1 MKKLTLK
8 NRLLIGI
15 IVPLVL
21 VFVSMIF
28 VLNYDVKRNVRHSME
43 ETTKAQIKA
52 HAEKFSEWINA
63 YRMLIENM
71 SNSPELKENLT
82 SEQIEKWL
90 KKHKLNDP
98 SLILIYSDAQ
108 GNGMSDEDKNNHF
121 NLKDRSY
128 YKKTVLEKHPDV
140 FISETVISRS
150 NGRAFVVLA
159 HSVKNKQ
166 GNIKGLLAVAL
177 PIADINRF
185 STEGKIGKDS
195 IAWIVDGPGLIIAH
209 PSKKFLLKAHFQNV
223 DDKYG
228 TKGFD
233 DIKDKVIG
241 GKEAGI
247 GSVLDSNGNQSVVVW
262 QPIEGTPGWTLG
274 ITIPKKNFAELGDQ
288 ITIVLIVMMLIGLII
303 LAALIIFI
311 LEFSLSSVKSSLS
324 IAKTVASLN
333 LSEVIK
339 DQHYT
344 NDELGELAHSMHD
357 MAEKLR
363 IILQEISESSVDI
376 ANGSMELNAT
386 SQVISY
392 GASKQAAT
400 LQEVA
405 ASIIEMADFIKTN
418 TENAKRTEAIANEAA
433 DMADESGKAVG
444 DTVKSMHQ
452 IAEKVNV
459 IQEIAGQTRLL
470 SLNASIEAA
479 RAGDSGKGFAIVAS
493 EVSKLAELSADA
505 ASGIEEL
512 AQRSVAVANNAGEKL
527 KILVP
532 EIKKTTELVK
542 NITVANQEQ
551 NSSIE
556 HINTSVQEVNNVV
569 QHNASEAEELAASS
583 ENFSEYAEQL
593 KKIVSQF
600 KLK

>member
-128 YKKTVLEKHPDV
+128 YKKTVLEKYSGV

-185 STEGKIGKDS
+185 SSEGKIGKDS

-363 IILQEISESSVDI
+363 IILQEISESSIDI

-405 ASIIEMADFIKTN
+405 ASIIE
-418 TENAKRTEAIANEAA
+418 
-433 DMADESGKAVG
+433 MADESGKAVG